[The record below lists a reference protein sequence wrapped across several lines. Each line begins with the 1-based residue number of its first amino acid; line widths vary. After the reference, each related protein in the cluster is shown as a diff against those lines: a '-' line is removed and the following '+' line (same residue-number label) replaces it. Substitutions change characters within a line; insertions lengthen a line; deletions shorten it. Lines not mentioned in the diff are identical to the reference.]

1 MNQHL
6 LSGNALTLAAVQ
18 MVSDENMA
26 WKRLTSTTVYDN
38 PWITVYDEQV
48 INPAGGQ
55 NRYGRVSFKNRAV
68 AILPLAENGDTW
80 LVGQHRYTTGSYSWE
95 LPMGGAP
102 LDENPLSAAMR
113 ELREETGLSAER
125 WSEVMRLHLSNSI
138 TDEHAIVYL
147 AEELTEGPTDFD
159 ETEVL
164 ELRRLPLSEA
174 LSMAESGAITDALS
188 VAALLRLRHL
198 A

>member
-1 MNQHL
+1 
-6 LSGNALTLAAVQ
+6 
-18 MVSDENMA
+18 MA

-68 AILPLAENGDTW
+68 AILPLADNGDTW
-80 LVGQHRYTTGSYSWE
+80 LVGQHRYTTGDYSWE

-102 LDENPLSAAMR
+102 LDEDPLEAARR
-113 ELREETGLSAER
+113 ELREETGLTAAR
-125 WSEVMRLHLSNSI
+125 WSKVMQLHLSNSI
-138 TDEHAIVYL
+138 TDETALVFV
-147 AEELTEGPTDFD
+147 AEGLEEGPTDFD

-164 ELRRLPLSEA
+164 ELRRLPLKEA
-174 LSMAESGAITDALS
+174 VRMVEAGHIMDALS